1 MIIGIGTDIVE
12 NARIARVISRH
23 KGKFLMRLFS
33 KTERKRF
40 NQFNGD
46 ERTIGASFA
55 AKEALVKS
63 LGTGF
68 RYGIAFS
75 DIEIIRD
82 RRGKP
87 FVQLSG
93 KADDFAR
100 KIGAKHIHL
109 SISHEKS
116 HSVAVVIL
124 ES

>member
-12 NARIARVISRH
+12 NARIARMISGH
-23 KGKFLMRLFS
+23 GDKFLRRIFS
-33 KTERKRF
+33 ETERKRF
-40 NQFNGD
+40 NQLNGD
-46 ERTIGASFA
+46 EKTVGASFA
-55 AKEALVKS
+55 AKEAFVKA

-75 DIEIIRD
+75 DIEVVRD

-87 FVQLSG
+87 FVKLSG
-93 KADDFAR
+93 KAFEFAR
-100 KIGAKHIHL
+100 KMRANRIHL